1 MPRPPLSLLQDLP
14 DTLLVH
20 TLTFLTPAKPGVNNS
35 YQSDASGAPLDGLGC
50 IFKGGGEWGREY
62 VAYAQGEENG
72 VSE

>member
-50 IFKGGGEWGREY
+50 IFKGGGNGAESMLHTRREKRM
-62 VAYAQGEENG
+62 E
-72 VSE
+72 